1 MTHKRKLSIV
11 GEEPMSEEL
20 QDSAAA
26 GVRSNKI
33 QKSEQLDSPPVE
45 ATAPAMAY
53 HELAN
58 AFPLMEGVEFDALVA
73 DIKAHGLHNPITLF
87 EDKILEGRNRDRACH
102 IAGVNPRY
110 VTLPADC
117 SPVDF
122 VISANLKR
130 RHLTESQ
137 RGMIA
142 VKLATMI
149 KGGGGIQAE
158 TNRSRDPLV
167 SQADAAKKLDVSV
180 ETVKRAKI
188 VQAKGAP
195 ETIAAV
201 VTGQLTVKP
210 AAKIAQAPKEKQP
223 DLVRAAGEKRPKT
236 ETQKKADKCF
246 REQKEAAKKRATA
259 EKEMATTLSVST
271 EPAPEHEFQS
281 FVQALIE
288 KFERSL
294 PQLLT
299 WLDSFSNT
307 ATAAAIRRKTLN

>member
-26 GVRSNKI
+26 GGVQMNEI

-87 EDKILEGRNRDRACH
+87 EDKILDGRNRDRACH
-102 IAGVNPRY
+102 IAGINPLY
-110 VTLPADC
+110 VPLPADC

-158 TNRSRDPLV
+158 TNRSRDLLV
-167 SQADAAKKLDVSV
+167 SQADAAKKLDVSTA
-180 ETVKRAKI
+180 TVNRAKV
-188 VQAKGAP
+188 VQTKGAP

-201 VTGQLTVKP
+201 ETGQLTVKP

-223 DLVRAAGEKRPKT
+223 ALVKAAGEKRPKT
-236 ETQKKADKCF
+236 ETQK
-246 REQKEAAKKRATA
+246 AKKRATA
-259 EKEMATTLSVST
+259 EKETATTLSVSA
-271 EPAPEHEFQS
+271 EPAPEHELQS